1 VNVHHLHVLRPA
13 ERDDARAMAHLID
26 IAGEGIPSWLWAS
39 SGTPGDGPID
49 VGEERA
55 RRETG
60 GFSYRHAIVAEVE
73 REVVAMALSY
83 PIETPPTIDQAT
95 LPLPLVPFVILEAE
109 SVGTWYVNALAVFP
123 AYRNCGIGRRLIEA
137 VEATAKLAGHSTM
150 SIQVFSWN
158 AGAIRLY
165 ERQGFRPVS
174 RSPVLCHTS
183 RPAFDADVIL
193 LKKELDDAE

>member
-1 VNVHHLHVLRPA
+1 MN
-13 ERDDARAMAHLID
+13 
-26 IAGEGIPSWLWAS
+26 
-39 SGTPGDGPID
+39 
-49 VGEERA
+49 VGEVRA

-60 GFSYRHAIVAEVE
+60 GFSYRHAVVAETE
-73 REVVAMALSY
+73 HGVVAMALSY
-83 PIETPPTIDQAT
+83 PIETLPTVDPAT

-123 AYRNCGIGRRLIEA
+123 AYRNCGIGRQLLEA

-165 ERQGFRPVS
+165 ECRGFRSVS
-174 RSPVLCHTS
+174 RSPVLFHPS
-183 RPAFDADVIL
+183 GPAFGADVIL
-193 LKKELDDAE
+193 LKKDL

>member
-1 VNVHHLHVLRPA
+1 VNVHNRHAIRPA

-39 SGTPGDGPID
+39 SGAPGDHPID

-60 GFSYRHAIVAEVE
+60 AFSYRHAILAEAE
-73 REVVAMALSY
+73 QKVVAMALSY
-83 PIETPPTIDQAT
+83 PIKAHPEVEQAA
-95 LPLPLVPFVILEAE
+95 LPLPLVPFAILEAE
-109 SVGTWYVNALAVFP
+109 SVGTWYINALAVFP
-123 AYRNCGIGRRLIEA
+123 NYRNSGIGRQLIEA
-137 VEATAKLAGHSTM
+137 VEATAKLAGNSAI

-158 AGAIRLY
+158 AAAIRLY

-174 RSPVLCHTS
+174 RSPVLCHPS
-183 RPAFDADVIL
+183 RPNLNADVIL
-193 LKKELDDAE
+193 LKKEL